1 MDVERL
7 RRLPLFG
14 ELDHHD
20 LAQLLRWV
28 QEVEFADGDLLFEQ
42 GAMPHELYVIEEGSV
57 EVSRD
62 GRRVAT
68 LGPGEVVGE
77 MALLKLERR
86 WATVIATGGVRA
98 VSLGADD
105 LASMSEQMPE
115 LAERLR
121 ETMLR
126 REYDNESHRGS
137 DDARES

>member
-1 MDVERL
+1 MDIERL

-20 LAQLLRWV
+20 LSQLLRWV
-28 QEVEFADGDLLFEQ
+28 REVEFADGDVMFEQ
-42 GAMPHELYVIEEGSV
+42 GAMPHELFVIEDGSV

-62 GRRVAT
+62 GQPVAT

-77 MALLKLERR
+77 MAVLKLERR
-86 WATVIATGGVRA
+86 WATVVAAGHVRA
-98 VSLGADD
+98 VALGVDE

-115 LAERLR
+115 LADRLR

-126 REYDNESHRGS
+126 RDYENEP
-137 DDARES
+137 

>member
-20 LAQLLRWV
+20 LSQLQRWV
-28 QEVEFADGDLLFEQ
+28 HEVEFADGDLLFEQ
-42 GAMPHELYVIEEGSV
+42 GSMPHELYVIEEGSV

-68 LGPGEVVGE
+68 LGSGEVVGE

-86 WATVIATGGVRA
+86 WATVIATGHVRA
-98 VSLGADD
+98 VGLGADD

-126 REYDNESHRGS
+126 RDHENEPHPGS
-137 DDARES
+137 EDARDA

>member
-20 LAQLLRWV
+20 LSQLLRWV
-28 QEVEFADGDLLFEQ
+28 HEVEFADGDLLFEQ
-42 GAMPHELYVIEEGSV
+42 GAMPHELYVVEQGSV

-62 GRRVAT
+62 GRRVAV

-77 MALLKLERR
+77 MGLLNLERR
-86 WATVIATGGVRA
+86 WATVIASGHVRVVA
-98 VSLGADD
+98 LGADD

-121 ETMLR
+121 ETVLR
-126 REYDNESHRGS
+126 REHENEPHPGS
-137 DDARES
+137 DDARDA

>member
-20 LAQLLRWV
+20 LSQLLRWV
-28 QEVEFADGDLLFEQ
+28 REVEFADGDVLFEQ
-42 GAMPHELYVIEEGSV
+42 GAMPHELYVIEEGGV

-62 GRRVAT
+62 GRSVAI
-68 LGPGEVVGE
+68 LGPGDVVGE

-86 WATVIATGGVRA
+86 WASVFATAHVRA
-98 VSLGADD
+98 VALGADD
-105 LASMSEQMPE
+105 LASMSEEMPE
-115 LAERLR
+115 LADRLR

-126 REYDNESHRGS
+126 REYENEP
-137 DDARES
+137 